1 MQLYWHPTGLLHPNI
16 SEDYTQ
22 RFLMALELQRH
33 LHPVGH
39 YGSLHSSS
47 SLTGGAKGFLLQ
59 LRERIGLNGI
69 PAEMKHA
76 GATA

>member
-1 MQLYWHPTGLLHPNI
+1 M
-16 SEDYTQ
+16 S
-22 RFLMALELQRH
+22 LELQRH

-39 YGSLHSSS
+39 YGSFHSSS

-76 GATA
+76 EAKRHEVDGCICSIMRN